1 VHGLGI
7 SRPAVLGGKGLTDPG
22 PIDVGGQVKA
32 ALAEDMGAGDVTA
45 ALVPQDQEVRGSVV
59 TREEAVI
66 CGTAWV
72 NETFR
77 SLDPAIQVVWH
88 VQDCDTVKA
97 RALLFD
103 IEGPARGILSGERT
117 ALNFLQTLSG
127 TATAARRY
135 VEALAGTHCTLLDT
149 RKTLPGLRTA
159 QKYAVRCGGAHNHR
173 MGLFDMFLIKENHIA
188 AAGSLAA
195 AVGAARARSAGL
207 KVEVEV
213 ESLAEL
219 EQALAA
225 EPDIIMLD
233 DFSDAELITAVAR
246 NREHARPV
254 KLEASGGV
262 SLENVRRIAQTGVDY
277 ISIGALTKH
286 VHAIDLSLR
295 LEFATVSNERPHP

>member
-7 SRPAVLGGKGLTDPG
+7 SRPAVLRTAGLTDPG

-32 ALAEDMGAGDVTA
+32 ALAEDVGAGDVTA
-45 ALVPQDQEVRGSVV
+45 ALVPADQEVRGRAV
-59 TREEAVI
+59 TREEAVV
-66 CGTAWV
+66 CGMAWV

-77 SLDPAIQVVWH
+77 SLDPGVHITWH
-88 VQDCDTVKA
+88 VEDCDTVKA
-97 RALLFD
+97 RALLFE
-103 IEGPARGILSGERT
+103 IEGPARAVLTGERT

-127 TATAARRY
+127 TATAVRRY
-135 VEALAGTHCTLLDT
+135 VEALEGTQCTLLDT

-173 MGLFDMFLIKENHIA
+173 IGLFDMFLIKENHIA

-195 AVGAARARSAGL
+195 AVGTARARSAGL

-219 EQALAA
+219 EHAFAA

-233 DFSDAELITAVAR
+233 DFSDAELVTAVAR
-246 NREHARPV
+246 NRERARPI
-254 KLEASGGV
+254 KLEASGSV
-262 SLENVRRIAQTGVDY
+262 NLQNVRRIAQTGVDY

-295 LEFATVSNERPHP
+295 LDFAP

>member
-7 SRPAVLGGKGLTDPG
+7 SRPAILGKTGLTDPG

-32 ALAEDMGAGDVTA
+32 ALAEDVGAGDVTA
-45 ALVPQDQEVRGSVV
+45 ALVPQDQEVRGRVV
-59 TREEAVI
+59 TREEAVV
-66 CGTAWV
+66 CGMAWV

-77 SLDPAIQVVWH
+77 CLDPAIQIIWH
-88 VQDCDTVKA
+88 VQDCDAVKA
-97 RALLFD
+97 RTLLFE
-103 IEGPARGILSGERT
+103 IEGPARGILTGERT

-135 VEALAGTHCTLLDT
+135 VETMAGTHCTLLDT

-159 QKYAVRCGGAHNHR
+159 QKYAVRCGGAQNHR

-195 AVGAARARSAGL
+195 AVGAARTRSAGL
-207 KVEVEV
+207 KIEVEV

-219 EQALAA
+219 EQALSA

-233 DFSDAELITAVAR
+233 DFSDAELVIAVTR
-246 NREHARPV
+246 NRERVRPV

-262 SLENVRRIAQTGVDY
+262 TLENVRRIAQTGVDY

-295 LEFATVSNERPHP
+295 LDFAP

>member
-1 VHGLGI
+1 MHGVGI
-7 SRPAVLGGKGLTDPG
+7 SRPSLLGGAGLTDPG

-32 ALAEDMGAGDVTA
+32 ALAEDVGAGDVTA
-45 ALVPQDQEVRGSVV
+45 ALVPADQEVRGRVV

-66 CGTAWV
+66 CGMAWV

-77 SLDPAIQVVWH
+77 SLDSAVHVTWH
-88 VQDCDTVKA
+88 VEDCDRVKA
-97 RALLFD
+97 HALLFE
-103 IEGPARGILSGERT
+103 IEGPARAVLTGERT

-127 TATAARRY
+127 TATATRRY
-135 VEALAGTHCTLLDT
+135 VEALAGTQCTLLDT

-173 MGLFDMFLIKENHIA
+173 QGLFDLFLIKENHIA
-188 AAGSLAA
+188 AAGSLEA
-195 AVGAARARSAGL
+195 AVGAARARNAGL

-213 ESLAEL
+213 ESLTQL
-219 EQALAA
+219 EHAFAA

-233 DFSDAELITAVAR
+233 DFSDAELVTAVAW
-246 NREHARPV
+246 NRERAVPI

-262 SLENVRRIAQTGVDY
+262 NLESVRRIAQTGVDY

-295 LEFATVSNERPHP
+295 LDFAP

>member
-1 VHGLGI
+1 VHGLRI
-7 SRPAVLGGKGLTDPG
+7 SRSAILGGTGLTDPG

-32 ALAEDMGAGDVTA
+32 ALGEDVGAGDVTA
-45 ALVPQDQEVRGSVV
+45 ALVPENQEVRGRLV
-59 TREEAVI
+59 TREEAVV
-66 CGTAWV
+66 CGSAWV

-77 SLDPAIQVVWH
+77 SLDPAIHVTWH
-88 VQDCDTVKA
+88 VQDCDAVKA
-97 RALLFD
+97 RAVLFE
-103 IEGPARGILSGERT
+103 IEGPARGILTGERT

-135 VEALAGTHCTLLDT
+135 VEALAGTDCILLDT

-159 QKYAVRCGGAHNHR
+159 QKYAVRCGGGQNHR

-225 EPDIIMLD
+225 APDIIMLD
-233 DFSDAELITAVAR
+233 DFSDAELVTAVAR
-246 NREHARPV
+246 NREGARPV

-262 SLENVRRIAQTGVDY
+262 TLENVRRIAQTGVDY

-295 LEFATVSNERPHP
+295 LEFAS

>member
-1 VHGLGI
+1 VHGVGI
-7 SRPAVLGGKGLTDPG
+7 SRPSLLGSAGLTAPG

-32 ALAEDMGAGDVTA
+32 ALAEDVGAGDVTA
-45 ALVPQDQEVRGSVV
+45 ALVPEDQEVRGRVI
-59 TREEAVI
+59 TREEAVV
-66 CGTAWV
+66 CGSAWV

-77 SLDPAIQVVWH
+77 RLDPAIQIIWH
-88 VQDCDTVKA
+88 VEECEAVKA
-97 RALLFD
+97 QALVFE
-103 IEGPARGILSGERT
+103 IEGPARAVLTGERT

-127 TATAARRY
+127 TATAVRRY
-135 VEALAGTHCTLLDT
+135 VEAIAGTHCTLLDT

-173 MGLFDMFLIKENHIA
+173 MGLHDMFLIKENHIA

-195 AVGAARARSAGL
+195 AVRAAHARSAGL

-213 ESLAEL
+213 ESLAQL
-219 EQALAA
+219 EQAFAA

-233 DFSDAELITAVAR
+233 DFSEAELVTAVAW
-246 NREHARPV
+246 NRERERAV

-262 SLENVRRIAQTGVDY
+262 NLESVRRIAQTGVDY

-295 LEFATVSNERPHP
+295 LDFAAVPNERPHP

>member
-7 SRPAVLGGKGLTDPG
+7 SRPAILGKTGLTDPG

-32 ALAEDMGAGDVTA
+32 ALAEDVGAGDVTA
-45 ALVPQDQEVRGSVV
+45 ALVPQDQEVRGRVV
-59 TREEAVI
+59 TREEAVV
-66 CGTAWV
+66 CGMAWV

-77 SLDPAIQVVWH
+77 CLDPAIQIIWH
-88 VQDCDTVKA
+88 VQDCDAVKA
-97 RALLFD
+97 RTLLFE
-103 IEGPARGILSGERT
+103 IEGPARGILTGERT

-135 VEALAGTHCTLLDT
+135 VEAMAGTHCTLLDT

-159 QKYAVRCGGAHNHR
+159 QKYAVRCGGAQNHR

-195 AVGAARARSAGL
+195 AVGAARTRSAGL
-207 KVEVEV
+207 KIEVEV

-219 EQALAA
+219 EQALSA

-233 DFSDAELITAVAR
+233 DFSDAELVIAVTR
-246 NREHARPV
+246 NRERVRPV

-262 SLENVRRIAQTGVDY
+262 TLENVRRIAQTGVDY

-295 LEFATVSNERPHP
+295 LDFAP